1 MKYVSAAKLILPL
14 VAIVSL
20 LAACGITGG
29 HFGIHWGD
37 KIAGVFPQ
45 DIEKA
50 EKVGPPPH
58 APAHGYR
65 AKHRYQYYPACS
77 VYYEAGRN
85 LYFYLNGE
93 NWEVSASLPGDLEVK
108 LGQYVSIDLDTDR
121 PYLYYDEHKTKYSQG
136 QKHKKGHKKK

>member
-1 MKYVSAAKLILPL
+1 MKYVLSAKWILFL
-14 VAIVSL
+14 VPIVSL
-20 LAACGITGG
+20 LTACGMTGG

-37 KIAGVFPQ
+37 ETAGGYPQ
-45 DIEKA
+45 VT
-50 EKVGPPPH
+50 EKVEKGGPPPH

-65 AKHRYQYYPACS
+65 AKHRYRYYPACS
-77 VYYEAGRN
+77 VYFEAERN

-93 NWEVSASLPGDLEVK
+93 NWEVSASLPSDLQVK

-136 QKHKKGHKKK
+136 QDHKKGHKKK